1 MADIVSY
8 EEERYLPLIPTPS
21 GMVPLVGTTMSV
33 EREREL
39 FGKEARPNEQR

>member
-1 MADIVSY
+1 MADIASY
-8 EEERYLPLIPTPS
+8 EDERYFPLIPTPS

-39 FGKEARPNEQR
+39 FGKEAQPDEQR